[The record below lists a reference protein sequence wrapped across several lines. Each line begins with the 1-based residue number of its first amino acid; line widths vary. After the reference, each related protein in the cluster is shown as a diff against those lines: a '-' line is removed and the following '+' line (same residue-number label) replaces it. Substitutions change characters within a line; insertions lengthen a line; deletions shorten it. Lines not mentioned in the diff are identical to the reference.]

1 MSPLGESKAPLKA
14 SYLVSVFKEDSDQQS
29 VLLTATGR
37 WKVTFVSWNDLP
49 LSMGKKSGKGSTV
62 LYLGDRASRLRVT
75 YKPSGKGDSFDARI
89 FTESAKPLI
98 FGNTDPFTETE
109 KVDLP
114 GVIAISTNGSWTLAP
129 KR

>member
-14 SYLVSVFKEDSDQQS
+14 SYLVSVFKEDSDKQS

-49 LSMGKKSGKGSTV
+49 VSTGKQSGKGSTV
-62 LYLGDRASRLRVT
+62 LYLGDRVSRIKVS
-75 YKPSGKGDSFDARI
+75 YKPSGKTDSFDARI
-89 FTESAKPLI
+89 FTVSGKPLI
-98 FGNTDPFTETE
+98 FGDTDPFTETE

-114 GVIAISTNGSWTLAP
+114 GVISISTNGSWTLIP
-129 KR
+129 KN